1 MVENQA
7 LILNGMKEICKV
19 IGRTEATVLDL
30 KRKYPSMP
38 IRKEGHVWN
47 SEREAL
53 LEWWRLYVQGKVPED
68 VGTPEPQEQEPEQ
81 DPEWAQG
88 KAKAELI
95 FFAKEQLGFT
105 GVNQNQTRPAIID
118 AIRQEM
124 ERREEEKQTTGTG
137 NGKE

>member
-19 IGRTEATVLDL
+19 LGNRSEATVLAL
-30 KRKYPSMP
+30 KRQYPSMP
-38 IRKEGHVWN
+38 IRKERHIWV

-53 LEWWRLYVQGKVPED
+53 LEWFRLYVQGRLPED
-68 VGTPEPQEQEPEQ
+68 EPEPQEQEPDQ

-124 ERREEEKQTTGTG
+124 QRQEKQ
-137 NGKE
+137 